1 MAKKEL
7 LTLLR
12 SASAKDLKEL
22 LALKKDLDELEKK
35 QQQLMKQFTSVSKDI
50 GSIQTTFR
58 KSKKKKPAARVKK
71 ATKKAARRPTKKKTR
86 KKRTKKRAT
95 KKRIVQPSLSSLIVE
110 ILKEK
115 RRPLGVND
123 ICEALLKEKKYKTKA
138 KNFKANVR
146 ILLYKNE
153 KGLFK
158 KAGPGRFRLAAA
170 TKKKKKKR

>member
-7 LTLLR
+7 LALLQ
-12 SASAKDLKEL
+12 SASVKDLKEL
-22 LALKKDLDELEKK
+22 LVLKEELDALEKK
-35 QQQLMKQFTSVSKDI
+35 EKALLKQFTSVSKDI
-50 GSIQTTFR
+50 GSIQTAFGKPSR
-58 KSKKKKPAARVKK
+58 RKKPAARVKK
-71 ATKKAARRPTKKKTR
+71 TTRKGTRKSAKKKA
-86 KKRTKKRAT
+86 
-95 KKRIVQPSLSSLIVE
+95 VQPPLSSLIVE

-115 RRPLGVND
+115 KKPLGVND
-123 ICEALLKEKKYKTKA
+123 ICDALLKEKKYKTKA

-170 TKKKKKKR
+170 KKK